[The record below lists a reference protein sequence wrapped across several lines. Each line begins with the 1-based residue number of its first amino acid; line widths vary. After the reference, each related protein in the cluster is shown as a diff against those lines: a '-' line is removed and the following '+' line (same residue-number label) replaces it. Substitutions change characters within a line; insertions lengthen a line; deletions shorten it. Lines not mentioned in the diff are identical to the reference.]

1 MPLKLTQ
8 HENQASPI
16 AGNLKRVFTS
26 QASPLV
32 LSKLKK
38 IYTFNR
44 PSDYHQTVLSDVIIV
59 FTNTNKTYNNRPVLI
74 LNIYM
79 PKRLPKYKAEQLR
92 QLTSNPNNGVLAI
105 PHDFLITQQISGGYE
120 IGYEIGFD
128 KESLTALFT
137 DKALA
142 TELMTASLEQQQ
154 SENQMGL
161 QMRYQMQHYTP
172 RHISD
177 EALFNELPLIMNQIM
192 LRPLVTMSNFD
203 QFIQYSDNN
212 PLVEW
217 LYLFQQIMLS
227 QSLIQKHNH

>member
-8 HENQASPI
+8 YENQASPI
-16 AGNLKRVFTS
+16 ADNLKRVFTS

-105 PHDFLITQQISGGYE
+105 PHDFLVTQQISRGYK
-120 IGYEIGFD
+120 IGFD
-128 KESLTALFT
+128 KESLIALFT
-137 DKALA
+137 DQALT
-142 TELMTASLEQQQ
+142 TELMTASLHQQR
-154 SENQMGL
+154 SESY
-161 QMRYQMQHYTP
+161 MRRY
-172 RHISD
+172 ISN
-177 EALFNELPLIMNQIM
+177 EALSNELPLIMNQTE
-192 LRPLVTMSNFD
+192 LRPLMTMSNFD

-227 QSLIQKHNH
+227 QSLILEHNK